1 MLYQII
7 LCVNNDSY
15 NITVVDCEKYNTS
28 ATRNVRFIKK
38 YDKYNAWKLNSSLTI
53 SKQKF
58 LEKYIKLINLQ
69 LYNYILPLFSVISD
83 I

>member
-7 LCVNNDSY
+7 LDALITTSY
-15 NITVVDCEKYNTS
+15 NINGRGKYNTS

-38 YDKYNAWKLNSSLTI
+38 YDKYNAWKLKSLLTI

-58 LEKYIKLINLQ
+58 LEKYMKLINLQ
-69 LYNYILPLFSVISD
+69 IYNYILSLFSVISD